1 MYGVVVSV
9 CENWSEKKKKWKH
22 CFLLKLFLMTEN
34 PLIYIGQRCIFMA
47 APDHGKRRDDTG

>member
-1 MYGVVVSV
+1 MVSLFLFV
-9 CENWSEKKKKWKH
+9 KTEVKKKKWKH